1 LTLQVA
7 HKSDQNLLRKIIIC
21 LSFAQVDQAR
31 AGRQT
36 ALGFFHLLFF
46 TPPETL
52 MKIQFTV
59 TSRKP
64 RNPLVAAA
72 KFRSA
77 GSHQM
82 SAGAM
87 RQGNNQSLRREL
99 DQLERRPKPT

>member
-1 LTLQVA
+1 
-7 HKSDQNLLRKIIIC
+7 
-21 LSFAQVDQAR
+21 
-31 AGRQT
+31 
-36 ALGFFHLLFF
+36 
-46 TPPETL
+46 

-87 RQGNNQSLRREL
+87 RQCANKSLRREL
-99 DQLERRPKPT
+99 DRLERPPKPT

>member
-1 LTLQVA
+1 
-7 HKSDQNLLRKIIIC
+7 LRKLIKPEPVDR
-21 LSFAQVDQAR
+21 LPWAFLTSFKP
-31 AGRQT
+31 
-36 ALGFFHLLFF
+36 LFQ
-46 TPPETL
+46 PPESL

-64 RNPLVAAA
+64 RNPMVTAA

>member
-1 LTLQVA
+1 
-7 HKSDQNLLRKIIIC
+7 LRKLIKPKPVSR
-21 LSFAQVDQAR
+21 LSWA
-31 AGRQT
+31 
-36 ALGFFHLLFF
+36 FFQLLFKPLF
-46 TPPETL
+46 KPPETL

-77 GSHQM
+77 GSHQA

>member
-1 LTLQVA
+1 
-7 HKSDQNLLRKIIIC
+7 LRKIIIC
-21 LSFAQVDQAR
+21 LSFAQVDQAQ
-31 AGRQT
+31 AGQQT
-36 ALGFFHLLFF
+36 ALGFFQLQRPSFQ
-46 TPPETL
+46 PPETL

-77 GSHQM
+77 GSHQA
-82 SAGAM
+82 SPGAM

-99 DQLERRPKPT
+99 DQLERPPKPT

>member
-1 LTLQVA
+1 
-7 HKSDQNLLRKIIIC
+7 
-21 LSFAQVDQAR
+21 
-31 AGRQT
+31 
-36 ALGFFHLLFF
+36 
-46 TPPETL
+46 

-64 RNPLVAAA
+64 RNPMVAAA
-72 KFRSA
+72 KFRCA

-87 RQGNNQSLRREL
+87 RQCAHKSLRREL

>member
-1 LTLQVA
+1 
-7 HKSDQNLLRKIIIC
+7 
-21 LSFAQVDQAR
+21 
-31 AGRQT
+31 
-36 ALGFFHLLFF
+36 
-46 TPPETL
+46 

-59 TSRKP
+59 TSPKLSKP

-77 GSHQM
+77 GSHQT
-82 SAGAM
+82 SPGAM

>member
-1 LTLQVA
+1 
-7 HKSDQNLLRKIIIC
+7 LRKLIKPEPVDR
-21 LSFAQVDQAR
+21 LPWAFFQLPFSTSFKP
-31 AGRQT
+31 
-36 ALGFFHLLFF
+36 LFQ
-46 TPPETL
+46 PPETL

-64 RNPLVAAA
+64 RNPMVAAA

>member
-1 LTLQVA
+1 
-7 HKSDQNLLRKIIIC
+7 LRKLIKPKPVSR
-21 LSFAQVDQAR
+21 LPWA
-31 AGRQT
+31 
-36 ALGFFHLLFF
+36 FFIFF
-46 TPPETL
+46 FLPPETL

-77 GSHQM
+77 GSHQT
-82 SAGAM
+82 SPGAM